1 MAAKACVVCAD
12 DTLGLDAVVL
22 LVGTDEPLPI
32 DTAGGNATTKVLWF
46 CKPEHRDEW
55 EKAQECGHA
64 EIVAEPEIEG
74 WENPTEPVQIILR
87 CTDCKQNTRVV
98 VDDVALLQ
106 WTFDP
111 WGDPS

>member
-1 MAAKACVVCAD
+1 MASKKCVVCAD
-12 DTLGLDAVVL
+12 DTFGLDSVVL
-22 LVGTDEPLPI
+22 LLGE
-32 DTAGGNATTKVLWF
+32 AENTKVLWF
-46 CKPEHRDEW
+46 CKPEHRDQW

-64 EIVAEPEIEG
+64 ELVAEPEIEG

-87 CTDCKQNTRVV
+87 CPDCKQNARVV
-98 VDDVALLQ
+98 VDDVSLLP

>member
-1 MAAKACVVCAD
+1 MAAKKCAVCA
-12 DTLGLDAVVL
+12 AEERSVNWVA
-22 LVGTDEPLPI
+22 LVIGKS
-32 DTAGGNATTKVLWF
+32 TKVLWF

-55 EKAQECGHA
+55 EKAQACGHA
-64 EIVAEPEIEG
+64 ELVAEPEIEG

-87 CTDCKQNTRVV
+87 CPECKQNARVV
-98 VDDVALLQ
+98 VDDVSLLP